1 MGVWIGTRAF
11 ESFWIFYGSIIY
23 GQHDHTAQSAMH
35 ANAATM
41 RVRDCGSQVGR
52 ARSQD

>member
-11 ESFWIFYGSIIY
+11 GSFWIFYGSIIY
-23 GQHDHTAQSAMH
+23 GQHDYTAQSAMH

-41 RVRDCGSQVGR
+41 QTRVHSTQIWW
-52 ARSQD
+52 ANYQD